1 MTDLTLP
8 GSIPGLLRR
17 GSPVRRGPWAAVVT
31 SPPAV
36 APDWWTVAAGETNDP
51 GGPSWCE
58 DRASAF
64 ALDLT
69 DATGRAHAAWW
80 VGEHT
85 DAKDRS
91 GDDRLPWNG
100 ALGIPLRAAGLVWAP
115 DFTVDGWGLHTWN
128 LNYHWTFGSKRGL
141 IATVVPSLEGLS
153 VRDPRLLP
161 DGSRWVDAE
170 ALRRVV
176 LHVAGVTP

>member
-1 MTDLTLP
+1 MSIITLP

-17 GSPVRRGPWAAVVT
+17 GSPALVSLHLKARAVTIHGIRDGLAWFASDGCDTVV
-31 SPPAV
+31 V
-36 APDWWTVAAGETNDP
+36 ASISVL
-51 GGPSWCE
+51 
-58 DRASAF
+58 

-80 VGEHT
+80 LANRLHPDDGPYLTAAVVPGRVLGPLRFGLSTISVMEGERWRVFDELGT
-85 DAKDRS
+85 EDLDPL
-91 GDDRLPWNG
+91 GDD
-100 ALGIPLRAAGLVWAP
+100 
-115 DFTVDGWGLHTWN
+115 
-128 LNYHWTFGSKRGL
+128 
-141 IATVVPSLEGLS
+141 
-153 VRDPRLLP
+153 RLLP